1 MEKDLKNI
9 LAFVHKA
16 EGEKDALNHVWT
28 SKGRRDSSAEHSWRI
43 SVMAILLAPYL
54 KEKVDMTR
62 VLKMATFHD
71 LPKIMTGNVL
81 AQVYDYNKKVK
92 DDTEKAKENAARDLT
107 KVLPGKLDTEVYNL
121 WKEMEE
127 QKTPEAIFV
136 KALGKM
142 EVRIQHNESD
152 IKTWNDDEY
161 PRALFAADK
170 YCQFDEALK
179 LFNELVKAESAEKLK
194 DANVNLEKMK
204 QSAEQL
210 RKKQL

>member
-1 MEKDLKNI
+1 MEKELKNI

-28 SKGRRDSSAEHSWRI
+28 SGGRQDSSAEHSWRI

-54 KEKVDMTR
+54 KETVDMER
-62 VLKMATFHD
+62 VLKMASFHD
-71 LPKIMTGNVL
+71 LPKAITGNVL
-81 AQVYDYNKKVK
+81 AQVYDYDKKVK
-92 DDTEKAKENAARDLT
+92 DDTEKAKEEATRKLLKDL
-107 KVLPGKLDTEVYNL
+107 PDKLSSEIYDL

-127 QKTPEAIFV
+127 QKTPEALFV
-136 KALGKM
+136 KALGKI

-152 IKTWNDDEY
+152 IKTWNEDEY

-170 YCQFDEALK
+170 YCQFDETIK
-179 LFNELVKAESAEKLK
+179 SFNELVKAESATKLQNE
-194 DANVNLEKMK
+194 NVDMKKMK
-204 QSAEQL
+204 QEAEML

>member
-9 LAFVHKA
+9 LEFVHKA

-28 SKGRRDSSAEHSWRI
+28 SKGRQDSSAEHSWRI

-54 KEKVDMTR
+54 KEKVDMEK

-81 AQVYDYNKKVK
+81 AQIYDYDKKVK
-92 DDTEKAKENAARDLT
+92 DDTEIAKENAARDLT
-107 KVLPGKLDTEVYNL
+107 QVLPGKLDTEVYNL

-136 KALGKM
+136 KALGKI

-152 IKTWNDDEY
+152 IKTWNEDEY

-170 YCQFDEALK
+170 YCLFDEAINN
-179 LFNELVKAESAEKLK
+179 FNELVKLESVKKLEDAEV
-194 DANVNLEKMK
+194 DLEKIK
-204 QSAEQL
+204 KEAKEL
-210 RKKQL
+210 KNKQL

>member
-9 LAFVHKA
+9 LSFVHKA

-43 SVMAILLAPYL
+43 SIMAILLAPYL
-54 KEKVDMTR
+54 KEEVDMTR
-62 VLKMATFHD
+62 VLKMAAFHD

-81 AQVYDYNKKVK
+81 AQVYDYDKTVK
-92 DDTEKAKENAARDLT
+92 DDTEKAKEDAARDLT
-107 KVLPGKLDTEVYNL
+107 KVLPEKLDTEVYNL

-142 EVRIQHNESD
+142 EVRIQHNESN
-152 IKTWNDDEY
+152 IKTWNEDEY

-170 YCQFDEALK
+170 YCQFDEAIK
-179 LFNELVKAESAEKLK
+179 LFNELVKSESTQKLQ
-194 DANVNLEKMK
+194 DADIDLEKMK
-204 QSAEQL
+204 QKAEKL
-210 RKKQL
+210 RNKQL

>member
-9 LAFVHKA
+9 LAFVHLA

-28 SKGRRDSSAEHSWRI
+28 SKGRQDSSAEHSWRI

-54 KEKVDMTR
+54 KEKVDMEK

-81 AQVYDYNKKVK
+81 AQAYDYDKKLKV
-92 DDTEKAKENAARDLT
+92 DTEKDKESAAQELT
-107 KVLPGKLDTEVYNL
+107 KVLPKKLGAEIYDL

-127 QKTPEAIFV
+127 QKTPEAVFV
-136 KALGKM
+136 KSLGKI

-152 IKTWNDDEY
+152 IKTWNENEY

-170 YCQFDEALK
+170 YCQFDEAIK
-179 LFNELVKAESAEKLK
+179 TFNELVKLESAKKLE
-194 DANVNLEKMK
+194 DADVDLEKIK
-204 QSAEQL
+204 KEVERL

>member
-9 LAFVHKA
+9 LAFVHLA

-28 SKGRRDSSAEHSWRI
+28 SRWRRDSSAEHSWRI
-43 SVMAILLAPYL
+43 SVMVILLAPYL
-54 KEKVDMTR
+54 KEKVNMEK
-62 VLKMATFHD
+62 VLKMAAFHD

-81 AQVYDYNKKVK
+81 AQVYDYDKKVK

-127 QKTPEAIFV
+127 QKTPEAVFV
-136 KALGKM
+136 KSLGKI

-152 IKTWNDDEY
+152 IKTWNEDEY

-170 YCQFDEALK
+170 YCQFDEAIK
-179 LFNELVKAESAEKLK
+179 LFNELVKLESTKKLEDSNVDLDKIKQEAEE
-194 DANVNLEKMK
+194 
-204 QSAEQL
+204 L
-210 RKKQL
+210 RNKQL